1 MVASAVLLKNSTRK
15 RWNRPLAGRDRP
27 YRVKIVA
34 SGQKG
39 NRMAQKVQVVLVDDV
54 DGGPADETLKFAVEN
69 TQYEID
75 LSTAHAA
82 EMRAALA
89 PWMSA
94 ARKVSGR
101 STAKARTGAD
111 TSKVRAWAK
120 ANGYDVSERGRISAT
135 VRSAYDAVH

>member
-1 MVASAVLLKNSTRK
+1 
-15 RWNRPLAGRDRP
+15 
-27 YRVKIVA
+27 
-34 SGQKG
+34 
-39 NRMAQKVQVVLVDDV
+39 MAQKVQVVLVDDV

-89 PWMSA
+89 PWVSA

-101 STAKARTGAD
+101 PSTKARTGSD
-111 TSKVRAWAK
+111 TGKVRAWAK
-120 ANGYDVSERGRISAT
+120 ANGYNVSERGRISAT

>member
-1 MVASAVLLKNSTRK
+1 
-15 RWNRPLAGRDRP
+15 
-27 YRVKIVA
+27 
-34 SGQKG
+34 
-39 NRMAQKVQVVLVDDV
+39 MAQKVQVVLVDDV
-54 DGGPADETLKFAVEN
+54 DGGPADETLRFAVEN

-89 PWMSA
+89 PWVSA
-94 ARKVSGR
+94 GRKVSGK
-101 STAKARTGAD
+101 SVSKARTGSD

>member
-1 MVASAVLLKNSTRK
+1 
-15 RWNRPLAGRDRP
+15 
-27 YRVKIVA
+27 
-34 SGQKG
+34 
-39 NRMAQKVQVVLVDDV
+39 MAQKVQVVLVDDL
-54 DGGPADETLKFAVEN
+54 DGGSADETLKFAVEN

-82 EMRAALA
+82 ELRAAFA
-89 PWMSA
+89 PWVAA
-94 ARKVSGR
+94 ARKVPGR
-101 STAKARTGAD
+101 SSAKSRSTSD